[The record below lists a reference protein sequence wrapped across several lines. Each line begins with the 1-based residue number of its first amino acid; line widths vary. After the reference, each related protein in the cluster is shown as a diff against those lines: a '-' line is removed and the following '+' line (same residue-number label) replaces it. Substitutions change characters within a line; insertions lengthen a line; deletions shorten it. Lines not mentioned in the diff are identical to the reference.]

1 MEGIMEPREIKE
13 KEILEQSKI
22 IAIVGLS
29 PEKEKPSNIVA
40 NYLITHGFR
49 IIPVNP
55 GYDEIL
61 GQKSYK
67 TLSDIPEKIDIVDIF
82 MRSEKVLPVVE
93 EAIKL
98 KPRAIWLQ
106 LSIINEEAKKL
117 VEDNGITFFMNVCIK
132 QEHTRLLGQ
141 EAVGLREKG
150 ISS

>member
-1 MEGIMEPREIKE
+1 MEGIMEPQEIKE
-13 KEILEQSKI
+13 KEILEPSKT
-22 IAIVGLS
+22 IAMVGLS
-29 PEKEKPSNIVA
+29 PDKEKASNIVA
-40 NYLITHGFR
+40 NYLIAHGYR

-67 TLSDIPEKIDIVDIF
+67 SLSDIPEKIDIVDIF

-106 LSIINEEAKKL
+106 LGIINEEAKKL
-117 VEDNGITFFMNVCIK
+117 VEDKGITFFMNVCMK
-132 QEHTRLLGQ
+132 QEH
-141 EAVGLREKG
+141 EKIFG
-150 ISS
+150 

>member
-1 MEGIMEPREIKE
+1 MEPQEIKE
-13 KEILEQSKI
+13 KEILETSKI

-29 PEKEKPSNIVA
+29 PDKEKASNIVA
-40 NYLITHGFR
+40 NYLIAHGFR
-49 IIPVNP
+49 AIPVNP

-67 TLSDIPEKIDIVDIF
+67 SLSDIPDKIDIVDIF

-106 LSIINEEAKKL
+106 LGIINEEAKKL

-132 QEHTRLLGQ
+132 QEHEKILGQ
-141 EAVGLREKG
+141 
-150 ISS
+150 